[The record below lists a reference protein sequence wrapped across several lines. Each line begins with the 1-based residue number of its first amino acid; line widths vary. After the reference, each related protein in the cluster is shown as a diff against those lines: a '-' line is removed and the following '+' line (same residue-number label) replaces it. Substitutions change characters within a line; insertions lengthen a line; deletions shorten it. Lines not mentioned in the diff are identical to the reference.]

1 MMVERALRHLKSY
14 RAFLD
19 WACGLATGF
28 EDMYTPTNGLHSA
41 RAIPIA
47 PVADNVYTAEH

>member
-1 MMVERALRHLKSY
+1 MVERALRHLKSY

-41 RAIPIA
+41 RAIPIM